1 MKLNN
6 QDSTTN
12 ISFTKSK
19 EKQKDLTLAIIGL
32 VVQLSPTLSA
42 RLGFIGRILKK
53 EPKELKSFCTELGLH
68 MEEKKEKD
76 KITGKLVNDW
86 VIFFHK
92 PKAAKVAALK
102 AEGKEVE
109 AEDKDEKK
117 QE

>member
-1 MKLNN
+1 
-6 QDSTTN
+6 
-12 ISFTKSK
+12 
-19 EKQKDLTLAIIGL
+19 
-32 VVQLSPTLSA
+32 
-42 RLGFIGRILKK
+42 
-53 EPKELKSFCTELGLH
+53 